1 MTRVAALQRELAPFV
16 GAAERSCI
24 VGVHVELSG
33 TWLRMQEQVNVMIT
47 HMVMTRALLACTLL
61 EQSRRLRGW
70 VWVGMTSILMA
81 LSL

>member
-33 TWLRMQEQVNVMIT
+33 TYA
-47 HMVMTRALLACTLL
+47 RAGECDDHPHGDDA
-61 EQSRRLRGW
+61 SSAR
-70 VWVGMTSILMA
+70 VYTS
-81 LSL
+81 